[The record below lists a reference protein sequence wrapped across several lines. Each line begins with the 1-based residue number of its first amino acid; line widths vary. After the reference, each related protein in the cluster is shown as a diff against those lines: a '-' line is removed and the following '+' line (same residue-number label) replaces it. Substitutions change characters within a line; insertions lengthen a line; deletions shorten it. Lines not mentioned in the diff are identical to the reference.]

1 MIAAV
6 TMFAA
11 RISPVVWGGIAALA
25 ALAVPT
31 WRFGWPFL
39 RQFFVSP
46 FQFFIVPLWLLA
58 YYSVR
63 TGAMP
68 MRSGP
73 PLRRDENPAEFRR
86 SVRYTAL
93 MGAAMFVF
101 NLWISWQ
108 VMSRHDHRG
117 EQRPVSRPQ

>member
-1 MIAAV
+1 MSS
-6 TMFAA
+6 A
-11 RISPVVWGGIAALA
+11 RIPRIIWAVIAALA

-31 WRFGWPFL
+31 WRFGRPFL
-39 RQFFVSP
+39 LQFFVSP
-46 FQFFIVPLWLLA
+46 FQFFIIPLWLIA

-86 SVRYTAL
+86 SVRFTVL
-93 MGAAMFVF
+93 MGAVMFVF
-101 NLWISWQ
+101 NLCVSWQ
-108 VMSRHDHRG
+108 VMLRR
-117 EQRPVSRPQ
+117 R